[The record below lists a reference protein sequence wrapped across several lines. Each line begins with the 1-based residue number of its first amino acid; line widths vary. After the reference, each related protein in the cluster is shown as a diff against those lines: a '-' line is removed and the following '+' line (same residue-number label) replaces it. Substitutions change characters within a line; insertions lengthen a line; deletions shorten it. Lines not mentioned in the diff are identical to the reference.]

1 MFHTA
6 YKVNKEDITYE
17 FSDYIRLLRL
27 IENHSGVA
35 LSTNSRKFKDINSL
49 ENFTPDVLKSDY
61 NIVNCSFRVVDFI
74 SFIIICHLL
83 TKNNVEIGGIP
94 PKLSILFNNNI
105 MHDYH
110 YILHNR
116 LFVDLYIEFF
126 WTDERVV
133 INTYVNELMAFN
145 IDKKEQEEVQQ
156 IVDSLFDLSTAK
168 PDILDSCNNFINDL
182 EEDKL
187 VIIYSNLF

>member
-1 MFHTA
+1 M
-6 YKVNKEDITYE
+6 NKEDITYE

-35 LSTNSRKFKDINSL
+35 LSTNSRKFKDISSL

-61 NIVNCSFRVVDFI
+61 NIVNCSFRIVDFI

-83 TKNNVEIGGIP
+83 TKNNVEIGGMP

-168 PDILDSCNNFINDL
+168 PDILDSCNNTINSL